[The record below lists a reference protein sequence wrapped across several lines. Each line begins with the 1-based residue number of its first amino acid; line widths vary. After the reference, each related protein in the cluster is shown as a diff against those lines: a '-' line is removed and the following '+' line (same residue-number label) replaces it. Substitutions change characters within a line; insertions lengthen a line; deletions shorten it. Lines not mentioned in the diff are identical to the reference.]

1 MVGISVAVF
10 VIGFMIFISVFTA
23 AAGKVPSLLGYSVLQ
38 VQTGSMEPTLKVGD
52 VIIVKKVDT
61 DTLKIGDII
70 SFYCAGES
78 EIEGKVNTHRIVER
92 VEAATGGYLFG
103 TKGDAN
109 DEVDK
114 YKVYDQRVIGRFVY
128 DIGSVG
134 SSAVSVL
141 RNPKIIF
148 IFIIL
153 PLIIIC
159 FSEAYTLITMIV
171 TNKIAKQQEDDD
183 DAEFNQDKKN

>member
-1 MVGISVAVF
+1 MIGLSIVVF
-10 VIGFMIFISVFTA
+10 AIGFMIFISVFTA
-23 AAGKVPSLLGYSVLQ
+23 AAGKVPSLFGFSVLQ

-52 VIIVKKVDT
+52 VIIVKKIDT
-61 DTLKIGDII
+61 EKLEIGDII
-70 SFYCAGES
+70 SFYSAGDKD
-78 EIEGKVNTHRIVER
+78 IEGMVNTHRIVER

-109 DEVDK
+109 DQVDR
-114 YKVYDQRVIGRFVY
+114 YKVYYERVIGRFVY
-128 DIGSVG
+128 DIGPVG
-134 SSAVSVL
+134 SSVVSVI

-171 TNKIAKQQEDDD
+171 TNKIAKQEEND
-183 DAEFNQDKKN
+183 DAENAQNNKN